1 MLRPRFEPEE
11 REASARI
18 DAALRGNMPGL
29 DGLRGLAIAGVLACH
44 FTNAWPGSAAL
55 DRGAMEVFGLGWAGV
70 DLFFVLSGFLITGIL
85 VDQVGAP
92 GWWGGFL
99 LRRVLRIFPLYY
111 LALALFGLFGPSLGL
126 IDRWTFGRW
135 GFWYW
140 SYLGN
145 WAYAARQVI
154 PPLSHFWSL
163 GVEEQ
168 FYLFW
173 PLVVLAARGKR
184 LAVLSAGLVVLS
196 PALRAWIVHG
206 SGWPVGSA
214 FRVTIG
220 RLDGLAMGALLAV
233 AFRHA
238 AGRSLALR
246 SWRWAAALGAAA
258 FVCLGAP
265 LGFDM
270 HRAVLE
276 VWSHTALALAFGG
289 LLAGAVAGEA
299 AGSGLARALA
309 ASPLRALGRLSYGV
323 YVWHY
328 FVHVG
333 LLGALRAR
341 PAGVALLATRGGY
354 LAYAACG
361 VALSLAFAWASYHLV
376 EKRFLALKD
385 RLAPKRRSRPLHG
398 AQEAAPRG

>member
-1 MLRPRFEPEE
+1 
-11 REASARI
+11 
-18 DAALRGNMPGL
+18 MPAL

-44 FTNAWPGSAAL
+44 FSNAWPEISAL
-55 DRGAMEVFGLGWAGV
+55 DRGALQVLGLGWAGV

-92 GWWGGFL
+92 GWWSGFL
-99 LRRVLRIFPLYY
+99 LRRALRIFPLYY
-111 LALALFGLFGPSLGL
+111 LALALFGLLGPALGL
-126 IDRWTFGRW
+126 INRWTFGRW

-140 SYLGN
+140 TYLGN

-168 FYLFW
+168 FYLLW
-173 PLVVLAARGKR
+173 PLVVLATARGKR
-184 LAVLSAGLVVLS
+184 LAVLTAGLVLIA
-196 PALRAWIVHG
+196 PALRAWIVYG

-214 FRVTIG
+214 FRVTPG

-233 AFRHA
+233 AFRDRVGRELA
-238 AGRSLALR
+238 ARAWPWG
-246 SWRWAAALGAAA
+246 AALGAAG
-258 FVCLGAP
+258 FVALGAP

-270 HRAVLE
+270 HRAPLE
-276 VWSHTALALAFGG
+276 IWSHTALAVAFGG
-289 LLAGAVAGEA
+289 LLTGAVVGQGT
-299 AGSGLARALA
+299 GSRLARALSA
-309 ASPLRALGRLSYGV
+309 APLRALGRVSYGV

-333 LLGALRAR
+333 LLRAVRAR
-341 PAGVALLATRGGY
+341 PAGAALLATRAGY
-354 LAYAACG
+354 LAYATCG
-361 VALSLAFAWASYHLV
+361 VAVSLALAWASYHLL

-385 RLAPKRRSRPLHG
+385 RF
-398 AQEAAPRG
+398 APRREAPRLAA

>member
-1 MLRPRFEPEE
+1 
-11 REASARI
+11 
-18 DAALRGNMPGL
+18 MPAL

-44 FTNAWPGSAAL
+44 FSNAWPEISVL
-55 DRGAMEVFGLGWAGV
+55 DRGALQVLGLGWAGV

-92 GWWGGFL
+92 GWWSGFL
-99 LRRVLRIFPLYY
+99 LRRALRIFPLYY
-111 LALALFGLFGPSLGL
+111 LALALFGLLGPALGL

-140 SYLGN
+140 TYLGN

-168 FYLFW
+168 FYLLW
-173 PLVVLAARGKR
+173 PLVVLATARGKR
-184 LAVLSAGLVVLS
+184 LAVLTAGLVLIA
-196 PALRAWIVHG
+196 PALRAWIVYG

-214 FRVTIG
+214 FRVTPG

-233 AFRHA
+233 AFRDRMGRELA
-238 AGRSLALR
+238 ARAWPWG
-246 SWRWAAALGAAA
+246 AALGAAGFA
-258 FVCLGAP
+258 ALGAP

-270 HRAVLE
+270 HRAPLE
-276 VWSHTALALAFGG
+276 IWSHTALAVAFGG
-289 LLAGAVAGEA
+289 LLTGAVVGQGT
-299 AGSGLARALA
+299 GSRLARALTA
-309 ASPLRALGRLSYGV
+309 APLRALGRVSYGV

-333 LLGALRAR
+333 LLRAVRAR
-341 PAGVALLATRGGY
+341 PAGAALLATRAGY
-354 LAYAACG
+354 LAYATCG
-361 VALSLAFAWASYHLV
+361 VAVSLALAWASYHLL

-385 RLAPKRRSRPLHG
+385 RF
-398 AQEAAPRG
+398 APRREAPRLAA

>member
-1 MLRPRFEPEE
+1 
-11 REASARI
+11 
-18 DAALRGNMPGL
+18 MPAL

-44 FTNAWPGSAAL
+44 FLNAWPASTAL
-55 DRGAMEVFGLGWAGV
+55 DRSVLDVLGLGWAGV

-92 GWWGGFL
+92 GWWSGFL
-99 LRRVLRIFPLYY
+99 LRRALRIFPLHY
-111 LALALFGLFGPSLGL
+111 LALALFGLFGPALGL
-126 IDRWTFGRW
+126 IDPWTFGRW

-140 SYLGN
+140 TYLGN
-145 WAYAARQVI
+145 WAYPAQQVI

-168 FYLFW
+168 FYLLW
-173 PLVVLAARGKR
+173 PLVVLAARGRR
-184 LAVLSAGLVVLS
+184 LAVLTAGLVVIS

-214 FRVTIG
+214 FRVTLG

-233 AFRHA
+233 AFRDP
-238 AGRSLALR
+238 AGRVLAAR
-246 SWRWAAALGAAA
+246 AWPWAAALGAAA
-258 FVCLGAP
+258 FVALGAP

-270 HRAVLE
+270 HRAPLE
-276 VWSHTALALAFGG
+276 IWSHTALALAFGG
-289 LLAGAVAGEA
+289 LLAGAVEGQGQLS
-299 AGSGLARALA
+299 GSRLARWLSA
-309 ASPLRALGRLSYGV
+309 APLRALGRVSYGV

-333 LLGALRAR
+333 LLRAVR
-341 PAGVALLATRGGY
+341 AHPAGTALLATRAGY

-361 VALSLAFAWASYHLV
+361 VAISLALAWASYHLV

-385 RLAPKRRSRPLHG
+385 RMAPKRDAPPL
-398 AQEAAPRG
+398 AA